1 MSFLKYFNQLYHEI
15 IERKEHRWELQQQQM
30 VVHDPKRLEG
40 IGDVR
45 LSEEQKRE
53 IDDFYLTNWGSKIDY
68 TCHLTYFAYSGRFD
82 KAFFPEQLY
91 IPEFER
97 YMNAYVRY
105 NDVFNDKNV
114 ILYMARG
121 LGIHTPEVIY
131 SCSKGFIIDS
141 AQNKC
146 QEDAMIESLA
156 KEKDF
161 FIKASVDSC
170 GGSGCKYYT
179 NNAPGTAIAVK
190 EIRDLIHSFGSDYS
204 IQRCIQCHPCLKTL
218 HPQSVNTIRVMTYR
232 WRGEILTSPAIVRI
246 GIGSMQVD
254 NASAGG
260 VFVGI
265 SDKGVML
272 PFAVNKYGKRYSEHP
287 DTGIK
292 FDGYR
297 IEFIPRILKEAKRF
311 HQAIPQV
318 GVVNWDFTIGE
329 DGDIIL
335 IEGNMRAGSP
345 WLFQMTHGVNLFG
358 NNAAEILQW
367 TRKMKHLSLSQRA
380 HHTFGD

>member
-1 MSFLKYFNQLYHEI
+1 MSILKYINQLYHEI
-15 IERKEHRWELQQQQM
+15 IERKEQRWDLRLQQLE
-30 VVHDPKRLEG
+30 VHNPKRLTG
-40 IGDVR
+40 IGNVH

-68 TCHLTYFAYSGRFD
+68 TCHLTYYAYSGRFD

-97 YMNAYVRY
+97 YMNAYIRY

-114 ILYMARG
+114 FSHIAKG
-121 LGIHTPEVIY
+121 LGIHTPEVMF
-131 SCSKGFIIDS
+131 SCSKGFITDS
-141 AQNKC
+141 SQNKC
-146 QEDAMIESLA
+146 TEDVMIKSLA
-156 KEKDF
+156 QEKEF

-170 GGSGCKYYT
+170 GGFGCKYFT
-179 NNAPGTAIAVK
+179 NKVPGASAEQEV
-190 EIRDLIHSFGSDYS
+190 RNLIHSFGSDYS

-232 WRGEILTSPAIVRI
+232 WHGEILTVPAIVRL
-246 GIGSMQVD
+246 GIGTMQVD

-260 VFVGI
+260 IFVGI
-265 SDKGVML
+265 SDEGAML
-272 PFAVNKYGKRYSEHP
+272 PFAMNKYGKRYSEHP
-287 DTGIK
+287 DSGIK

-297 IEFIPRILKEAKRF
+297 IDFIPQILEEAKRL
-311 HQAIPQV
+311 HRAIPQI

-335 IEGNMRAGSP
+335 IEGNMRSGGI
-345 WLFQMTHGVNLFG
+345 WVFQMAHGVGPFG
-358 NNAAEILQW
+358 DKTIEILQW
-367 TRKMKHLSLSQRA
+367 TKKMKHLSLPQRA
-380 HHTFGD
+380 LHTFGD

>member
-1 MSFLKYFNQLYHEI
+1 MSLLKYLNQIYHEL
-15 IERKEHRWELQQQQM
+15 IERKEQKWDLRLQQLE
-30 VVHDPKRLEG
+30 VHNPKRLAG
-40 IGDVR
+40 IGNVR

-53 IDDFYLTNWGSKIDY
+53 IDNFYLTNWGSKIDY
-68 TCHLTYFAYSGRFD
+68 TCHLTYYAYSGRFN

-114 ILYMARG
+114 FSHIAKG
-121 LGIHTPEVIY
+121 LGIHTPEVIF

-141 AQNKC
+141 SLNKC
-146 QEDAMIESLA
+146 TEDVMIKSLA
-156 KEKDF
+156 QEKEF

-170 GGSGCKYYT
+170 GGSGCKYFT
-179 NNAPGTAIAVK
+179 NKVPGASAEQEV
-190 EIRDLIHSFGSDYS
+190 RDLIQSFGNDYS
-204 IQRCIQCHPCLKTL
+204 VQRCIQCHPCLKTL

-232 WRGEILTSPAIVRI
+232 WHGEILTIPAIVRL
-246 GIGSMQVD
+246 GIGTMQVD

-260 VFVGI
+260 IFVGV
-265 SDKGVML
+265 SDEGSML
-272 PFAVNKYGKRYSEHP
+272 PFAMNKYGKRYSEHP
-287 DTGIK
+287 DSGIK

-297 IEFIPRILKEAKRF
+297 IDFIPQILEEAKRL
-311 HQAIPQV
+311 HRAIPQI
-318 GVVNWDFTIGE
+318 GVVNWDFAIGE

-335 IEGNMRAGSP
+335 IEGNMRAGGI
-345 WLFQMTHGVNLFG
+345 WVFQMAHGTAPFG
-358 NNAAEILQW
+358 DNTAEILQW
-367 TRKMKHLSLSQRA
+367 TKKMKHLSLLQRI